1 MQDTIDDTRLHRYFD
16 GDLSADEAERVRRA
30 LDADPALRAKLEGLR
45 EVRAVVR
52 ESAAGAGSI
61 DTDDLWARIEAGL
74 SAEAPGAEE
83 LPAASLT
90 TPPETVAAAP
100 VRADAARGEA
110 GARPQ
115 LRAIPGGG
123 GPGGGGPGGQ
133 QGGAGR
139 APTSSA
145 LRPAAEPRGRRIV
158 GIVVGALA
166 LAAAILLIVLRP
178 GEPGPA
184 DAPIA
189 EGPGATEGRDP
200 GGLDL
205 DTVGE
210 EVASTE
216 VLEVDFGDNSG
227 AIFSVEGDDGGR
239 YAVVWLADVQPKPA
253 ATE

>member
-30 LDADPALRAKLEGLR
+30 LDADPALRAKLDGLR

-52 ESAAGAGSI
+52 GSVADAGPI
-61 DTDDLWARIEAGL
+61 DADDLWARIEAGL
-74 SAEAPGAEE
+74 SGEGGSAEE
-83 LPAASLT
+83 RPAAALT
-90 TPPETVAAAP
+90 TPPETVSTAP
-100 VRADAARGEA
+100 ARGEA
-110 GARPQ
+110 ARAEAAGAQVGPRPQ
-115 LRAIPGGG
+115 LRAIPGGAS
-123 GPGGGGPGGQ
+123 PQGGGG
-133 QGGAGR
+133 R
-139 APTSSA
+139 APS
-145 LRPAAEPRGRRIV
+145 AEPRGRRIV
-158 GIVVGALA
+158 GIVVGGLA

-189 EGPGATEGRDP
+189 EAPGTHEESDP
-200 GGLDL
+200 TGLDL

>member
-30 LDADPALRAKLEGLR
+30 LDADPALRAKLDGLR

-52 ESAAGAGSI
+52 GSVADAGSI
-61 DTDDLWARIEAGL
+61 DADDLWSRIEAGL
-74 SAEAPGAEE
+74 SAEGTHAEE
-83 LPAASLT
+83 RPAAALT
-90 TPPETVAAAP
+90 TPPETVSTAPARAEAARGE
-100 VRADAARGEA
+100 VARGEA

-115 LRAIPGGG
+115 LRAIPGGAS
-123 GPGGGGPGGQ
+123 PAPQGGGG
-133 QGGAGR
+133 R
-139 APTSSA
+139 APSV
-145 LRPAAEPRGRRIV
+145 EPRGRRIV
-158 GIVVGALA
+158 GIVVGGLA
-166 LAAAILLIVLRP
+166 LAAAILLIVLHP
-178 GEPGPA
+178 GEPGPT

-189 EGPGATEGRDP
+189 EAPGAPEESDP
-200 GGLDL
+200 TGLGL

-239 YAVVWLADVQPKPA
+239 YAVVWLADIQPKPA

>member
-30 LDADPALRAKLEGLR
+30 LDADPALRAKLDGLR

-52 ESAAGAGSI
+52 GSVADAGSI
-61 DTDDLWARIEAGL
+61 DADDLWARIEAGL
-74 SAEAPGAEE
+74 SAEGGAEE
-83 LPAASLT
+83 RPAAALT
-90 TPPETVAAAP
+90 TPPETVSAAP
-100 VRADAARGEA
+100 ARAEA
-110 GARPQ
+110 TRTEVGARPQ
-115 LRAIPGGG
+115 LRAIPGGAS
-123 GPGGGGPGGQ
+123 PAPQGGGG
-133 QGGAGR
+133 R
-139 APTSSA
+139 APS
-145 LRPAAEPRGRRIV
+145 AEPRGRRIV
-158 GIVVGALA
+158 GIVVGGLA

-189 EGPGATEGRDP
+189 EAPGAPEESDP

-239 YAVVWLADVQPKPA
+239 YAVVWLADIQPKPA